1 MSTNNVREYVAT
13 QSEKSII
20 ISVIVSVLI
29 AMLFACCLY
38 RIILRND
45 LVTFRNFIG
54 LRLKQNER
62 VTQTLINQQASIDY
76 AIAQFV
82 AATELEYYSI
92 SLLPSEN
99 VLISQFRN
107 SGLSIGCTE
116 LTANGLLLKKPGLWM
131 ITMNV
136 CAISTSTTNGVIMT
150 VVLQSVSTER
160 DMSTN
165 HINFTVPMF
174 VNTLT
179 TLQTNAP
186 QSTTITIPFYHTMPQ
201 PVSLQ
206 MISVSSTGTSDILI
220 SGWTLSSTRVG

>member
-1 MSTNNVREYVAT
+1 
-13 QSEKSII
+13 
-20 ISVIVSVLI
+20 
-29 AMLFACCLY
+29 MLFACCLY